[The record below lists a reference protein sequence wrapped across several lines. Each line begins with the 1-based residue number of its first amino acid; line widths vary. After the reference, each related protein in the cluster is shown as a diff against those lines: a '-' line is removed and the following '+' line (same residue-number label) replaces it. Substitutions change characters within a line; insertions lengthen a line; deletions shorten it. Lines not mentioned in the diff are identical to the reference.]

1 MPLGFPMSL
10 ILRYRSPANLRA
22 PHVKA
27 TTITGG
33 EQSISP
39 NTIQIRIPERCPH
52 CGANSWAI
60 EAEIAHCAS
69 CGSRRE

>member
-10 ILRYRSPANLRA
+10 ILHYQLPANRRV
-22 PHVKA
+22 PRVKA

-39 NTIQIRIPERCPH
+39 STIQIRIPKRCPH